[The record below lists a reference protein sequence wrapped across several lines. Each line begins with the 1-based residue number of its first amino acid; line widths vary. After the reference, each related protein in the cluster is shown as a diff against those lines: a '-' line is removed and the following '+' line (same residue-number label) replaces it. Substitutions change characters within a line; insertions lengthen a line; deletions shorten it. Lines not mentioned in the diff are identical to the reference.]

1 MEIDRRLGIG
11 LETEID
17 RISLTVPGMAI
28 DLEMVT
34 DPISLIVPVVEI
46 VIISIS
52 EIIEVP
58 VKIIFRSIRSTKIMS
73 GLVIMLEITGM
84 DDT

>member
-1 MEIDRRLGIG
+1 VEIDRRLGIG

-17 RISLTVPGMAI
+17 RISLTVPG
-28 DLEMVT
+28 MVT

-73 GLVIMLEITGM
+73 GLVITLEITGM